1 MRSNG
6 RLSLCLGLFLIA
18 VLALDAV
25 VADECPDAPSTPG
38 DRRFNKN
45 QLVVAAYNT
54 EWLFWDRSNC
64 PGSGCP
70 WPNQEAAE
78 LHFKAI
84 AQEIETLNADIVSL
98 EEVQDCSA
106 LNRLISYM
114 QSNSGYVPYLISGT
128 DTATGQNVGL
138 LTRVDPSMD
147 LTRTDYRYE
156 YPVYGS
162 KCYGDSSSLK
172 QVEVDTTGLSKHYYT
187 IIKVNDIRILFVG
200 IHLVAFPT
208 MDVRCSQR
216 EAQASVVQYIVK
228 SMEGQYDELIILGDC
243 NDYSATPLDAA
254 GDVPTSRVLEFL
266 SMPTY
271 SEDYVMT
278 NVASVLPQSLRYSC
292 WWDADDSCYDEGGK
306 ENTMID
312 HLLVSPG
319 LNNVMVSGT
328 IAHTYNASCKG
339 YYSDH
344 WPVVATFQ
352 F

>member
-1 MRSNG
+1 MASK
-6 RLSLCLGLFLIA
+6 LSCYVGLFLIVIVA
-18 VLALDAV
+18 FSAIAT
-25 VADECPDAPSTPG
+25 ADECPDAPSTPG
-38 DRRFNKN
+38 DRRPNKN

-70 WPNQEAAE
+70 WPNQAAAE

-84 AQEIETLNADIVSL
+84 ALEIETLNADIVSL

-106 LNRLISYM
+106 LQRLLSYM
-114 QSNSGYVPYLISGT
+114 NPNTGYVPYLISGT

-147 LTRTDYRYE
+147 LKRTDYRYD

-162 KCYGDSSSLK
+162 KCYGSSLK
-172 QVEVDTTGLSKHYYT
+172 QVEADTTGLSKHYYT
-187 IIKVNDIRILFVG
+187 VINVNDVRILFVG

-228 SMEGQYDELIILGDC
+228 SMEGEYDELIILGDC
-243 NDYSATPLDAA
+243 NDYSATAVDAA
-254 GDVPTSRVLEFL
+254 GDIPTSRVLEFL

-278 NVASVLPQSLRYSC
+278 NVASVLPQNLRYSC

-319 LNNVMVSGT
+319 LEKYMVSAT
-328 IAHTYNASCKG
+328 IAHTYNATCKS

-344 WPVVATFQ
+344 WPVVATFS